1 MLTLGDRLFTSGR
14 CRFLD
19 SDGIRD
25 EPKIY
30 TRIIPGDWE
39 TPILAQLD
47 TGAAWSVLDTE
58 IVPPRS
64 STSRLLI
71 VSPSPVPPNRRVVE
85 LSACVNGEKS
95 VSIWS
100 SAIPIPV
107 SITSICSFGSSPGLF
122 NRRVMI
128 RTEPVSVNLM
138 ALPTMLGYKGD
149 PIPSHSFEYLSR
161 YRRLSRTGT
170 AGYPQRNSPHNRL
183 ARSTLS

>member
-58 IVPPRS
+58 IAE
-64 STSRLLI
+64 
-71 VSPSPVPPNRRVVE
+71 E
-85 LSACVNGEKS
+85 L
-95 VSIWS
+95 
-100 SAIPIPV
+100 
-107 SITSICSFGSSPGLF
+107 GLF
-122 NRRVMI
+122 DELGEDTKLSTMAGAMEGVLV
-128 RTEPVSVNLM
+128 RTPVTCFMDGLLAHWGGDQRIDFTGPEHGHRTFQVRHRSLGGFFAGTSGADMAWLGNL
-138 ALPTMLGYKGD
+138 
-149 PIPSHSFEYLSR
+149 
-161 YRRLSRTGT
+161 
-170 AGYPQRNSPHNRL
+170 
-183 ARSTLS
+183 